1 MDPNIKTVHFQNI
14 IYYRPKMSIIID
26 TGETGHD
33 IQEKTFG
40 NNMIFPCTETL
51 ITF

>member
-14 IYYRPKMSIIID
+14 IYYIPKMSIITD

-33 IQEKTFG
+33 ILEKTFRY
-40 NNMIFPCTETL
+40 NVIFPAL
-51 ITF
+51 KL